1 MSITVEKT
9 LCMIKPDA
17 VARAAEIEEH
27 ILNANFTITN
37 KRWVYLTPEQ
47 CSEFYNEHSSKIFFP
62 SLVAFMSS
70 GPIIA
75 MELAKENAIKSWR
88 ELMGP
93 TNSHRAREI
102 SPESIRSIFG
112 TDEQRNAVH
121 GSDSPTSAE
130 RELRFFFSEDINEPV
145 PRGQKARDYLDASVN
160 PTLLKGL
167 TELCKQKPAEP
178 MIWLADWLLKH
189 NPYKPKLDKQPK
201 VLHH

>member
-17 VARAAEIEEH
+17 VSRAAEIEEH

-37 KRWVYLTPEQ
+37 KRWVYLKPEH

-75 MELAKENAIKSWR
+75 MELAKEDAIKSWR
-88 ELMGP
+88 ELMGQ
-93 TNSHRAREI
+93 TNSHKAREL
-102 SPESIRSIFG
+102 SPGSIRALYG

-130 RELRFFFSEDINEPV
+130 RELRFFFSEGISEPV
-145 PRGQKARDYLDASVN
+145 PHGQKARDYLDANVN

-167 TELCKQKPAEP
+167 TELCKQKPADP
-178 MIWLADWLLKH
+178 MIWLADWLLAN
-189 NPYKPKLDKQPK
+189 NPYKPKLEKEPK
-201 VLHH
+201 VLHN